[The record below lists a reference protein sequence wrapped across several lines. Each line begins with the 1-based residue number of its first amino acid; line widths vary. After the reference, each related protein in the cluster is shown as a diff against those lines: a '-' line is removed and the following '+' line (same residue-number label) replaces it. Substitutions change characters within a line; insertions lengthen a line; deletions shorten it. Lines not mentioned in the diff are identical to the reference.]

1 MKRHLAT
8 TLALICMLSM
18 APAVW
23 AATFKIATLAPDGT
37 AWMTAMRAGA
47 DEIKDRTHGRVR
59 FKFYPGGVM
68 GDAKVVLRKMR
79 IGQLQGGAVTIGDMS
94 DIVPDMGLYGL
105 PFLFQSL
112 NQVDRV
118 RQHLDPVLIKE
129 LSSKGYIGFGF
140 AEGGFTYMMSDEP
153 LDSVADVRGK
163 KVWIPTDHEVGKA
176 VFSAAGIS
184 PIQLPLSDVM
194 TGLQTG
200 LVDTVITSPIGVLAL
215 QWHTRVKFAI
225 DEPLNYMAATLILSK
240 RAFDRLKEEDQ
251 VIVHEVMERV
261 YRGIDAQNRK
271 DNISARAA
279 MEKLGIRFVPLSP
292 VSHKEWREV
301 GERAMH
307 ALQQKSTYTKPVL
320 EELLTLVNSAD

>member
-1 MKRHLAT
+1 MNRHLAT
-8 TLALICMLSM
+8 ALALIGMLSM
-18 APAVW
+18 TPAVR
-23 AATFKIATLAPDGT
+23 AATFKIATLAPDGA

-47 DEIKDRTHGRVR
+47 DEIKGRTHGRVR

-79 IGQLQGGAVTIGDMS
+79 IGQLHGGAVTIGDLT
-94 DIVPDMGLYGL
+94 DIMPDMELYGL
-105 PFLFQSL
+105 PFLFRSL
-112 NQVDRV
+112 NQVDQV
-118 RQHLDPVLIKE
+118 RRQLDATLIKE
-129 LSSKGYIGFGF
+129 LQGKGYISFGF
-140 AEGGFTYMMSDEP
+140 AEGGFSYMMSDEQ

-163 KVWIPTDHEVGKA
+163 KVWIPTGHEVGKA
-176 VFSAAGIS
+176 VFSAARVS

-215 QWHTRVKFAI
+215 QWHTRVKYAI

-251 VIVHEVMERV
+251 LIVREVMDRV

-271 DNISARAA
+271 DNVSARDALA
-279 MEKLGIRFVPLSP
+279 KLGIRFVPLSP
-292 VSHKEWREV
+292 ASRAEWHDV
-301 GERAMH
+301 GDRAMH
-307 ALQQKSTYTKPVL
+307 VLQQKSTYSKPVL
-320 EELLTLVNSAD
+320 DELLRLVNNAD